1 VISVPSI
8 AETRRSIEQ
17 NGGTIVVE
25 PFTIP
30 GVGHGC
36 YFTDPAG
43 LIAGLHQ
50 YDPDA

>member
-1 VISVPSI
+1 MPPRLDPGAIGL
-8 AETRRSIEQ
+8 A